1 MIILLTNDDGYQA
14 RGIKI
19 LEEVLHK
26 AGHDVWVCAPSDQR
40 SAQSHAMTL
49 KGKVRIHRYGDR
61 HYHCSGS
68 PADCILYGL
77 GGNSIP
83 VHPDVV
89 ISGIN
94 HGYNASTDILY
105 SGTVG
110 AASEGALRGYPSIA
124 VSARSAGEDDLGP
137 FYTGAEFIRDNME
150 ALLPICSTDVLVN
163 INVPP
168 RPNGKWR
175 VGKIGQLQYLDV
187 VEKNASQQNTNFDAA
202 HTQIGLAYSDAP
214 FDEVKVGGEVSLSL
228 NTEVFPELRE
238 KMGEADFALL
248 EEGFISVSPIK
259 VNPVVDEE
267 SCAALEK
274 ILGEGR

>member
-1 MIILLTNDDGYQA
+1 MIILLTNDDGYEA
-14 RGIKI
+14 PGIQI
-19 LEEVLHK
+19 LEEVLHQ
-26 AGHDVWVCAPSDQR
+26 AGHEVWVCAPSDQR

-49 KGKVRIHRYGDR
+49 KGKIRIHRYGDR

-83 VHPDVV
+83 VRPDVI

-124 VSARSAGEDDLGP
+124 VSARAIDQKDTSP
-137 FYTGAEFIRDNME
+137 FYVGAQFVRDHLE
-150 ALLPICSTDVLVN
+150 DFLPICTSNVVVN

-168 RPNGKWR
+168 HPNNEWK
-175 VGKIGQLQYLDV
+175 VGKIGELQYLDV
-187 VEKNASQQNTNFDAA
+187 VEKNASSQNTSFDAE
-202 HTQIGLAYSDAP
+202 HTHIGLAYGDTP
-214 FDEVKVGGEVSLSL
+214 TDGVKVGGEISLSL

-238 KMGEADFALL
+238 QMGEADFSLL
-248 EEGFISVSPIK
+248 EEGYISVSPIK
-259 VNPVVDEE
+259 VHPVIDQEG
-267 SCAALEK
+267 SAALEK
-274 ILGEGR
+274 ILIEGR

>member
-1 MIILLTNDDGYQA
+1 MRILLTNDDGYLAQ
-14 RGIKI
+14 GIQI
-19 LEEVLHK
+19 LEKVLHE
-26 AGHDVWVCAPSDQR
+26 AGHEVWVCAPSDQR

-49 KGKVRIHRYGDR
+49 KGKIRIHRYGDR

-77 GGNSIP
+77 GGNAMSFT
-83 VHPDVV
+83 PDVI

-124 VSARSAGEDDLGP
+124 VSARTSGPEDLQP
-137 FYTGAEFIRDNME
+137 FEVGAAFVRDNLE
-150 ALLPICSTDVLVN
+150 RLLPICSSNVLVN

-168 RPNGKWR
+168 KQNGKWR
-175 VGKIGQLQYLDV
+175 IGYIGQLQYLDV
-187 VEKNASQQNTNFDAA
+187 VEKNASSKNKSFDAE
-202 HTQIGLAYSDAP
+202 HTHIGLAYGDLPA
-214 FDEVKVGGEVSLSL
+214 DEVKVGGEVSLSL

-238 KMGEADFALL
+238 EMGEADFSLL
-248 EEGFISVSPIK
+248 EEGYISVSPLK
-259 VNPVVDEE
+259 VHPVVDEE
-267 SCAALEK
+267 GCVALQKLLLEDD
-274 ILGEGR
+274 